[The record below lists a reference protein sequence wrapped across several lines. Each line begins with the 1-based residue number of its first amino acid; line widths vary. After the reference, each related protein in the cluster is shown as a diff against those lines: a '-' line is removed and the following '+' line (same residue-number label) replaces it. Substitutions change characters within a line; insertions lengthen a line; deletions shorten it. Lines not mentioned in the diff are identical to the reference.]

1 MMEANM
7 NTQKA
12 GGERPSLLGMI
23 TSPGLQ
29 FERMKTSEKVWG
41 MFFLVALLQGLV
53 GSLTTYV
60 VNTSPEMVKMQ
71 KELSE
76 FGGEFATKSSLT
88 SEVIY
93 GGVSSFVGTMLGAII
108 IAGIYKVFMMFFG
121 NDTSYKTLLTI
132 VVYTNIALIIGGL
145 INGVIGLMLD
155 GGATQYTSLGPLFE
169 QGSLAYGIGN
179 TIELFYLWNLVLIW
193 LGLQITAGLSKV
205 KAAIPIIVLFIIKA
219 VFLAAIIVLIAKF
232 LPVMPV

>member
-1 MMEANM
+1 MEANL
-7 NTQKA
+7 NTQKVS
-12 GGERPSLLGMI
+12 GEKPSLFGMI

-53 GSLTTYV
+53 GGLTTYV
-60 VNTSPEMVKMQ
+60 VNTSPEMIKMQ
-71 KELSE
+71 KEL
-76 FGGEFATKSSLT
+76 GELAGQSSIT

-93 GGVSSFVGTMLGAII
+93 GIGSGFVGAMIGALFV
-108 IAGIYKVFMMFFG
+108 AAIYKIFMMFFG
-121 NDTSYKTLLTI
+121 NDTSYKKLLMI
-132 VVYTNIALIIGGL
+132 VVYANIALIIGGL
-145 INGVIGLMLD
+145 INGVIALILD

-179 TIELFYLWNLVLIW
+179 TIEVFYLWNLVLIW
-193 LGLQITAGLSKV
+193 LGLQATAGLSKV

-219 VFLAAIIVLIAKF
+219 VFLAAIVMLVAAF
-232 LPVMPV
+232 LPNMPV